1 LGALS
6 PDPTRG
12 SEARHLDAPRFP
24 EGRVGL
30 VSDTHGLLRPEALS
44 FLQGCQLIVHAG
56 DIGGRDILDALC
68 AIAPVIAV
76 RGNNDTEPG
85 LQSVHEFEYARIGG
99 VLLYVV
105 HDRARIAGDPH
116 AQGVGVV
123 VTGHSHKPLIEH
135 HNGVLFVNPGS
146 AGRRRFTLPIAI
158 GELRIEAGR
167 AAARIVDVMD
177 GSVIAAR

>member
-1 LGALS
+1 M
-6 PDPTRG
+6 
-12 SEARHLDAPRFP
+12 DAPRFP

-30 VSDTHGLLRPEALS
+30 ISDTHGLLRPEALS

-56 DIGGRDILDALC
+56 DIGGRDILDALS

-76 RGNNDTEPG
+76 RGNNDTELG
-85 LQSVHEFEYARIGG
+85 MQSVKESECARIGD

-105 HDRARIAGDPH
+105 HDRAGIDRYPQGPEGPH
-116 AQGVGVV
+116 AQGIGVV
-123 VTGHSHKPLIEH
+123 VTGHSHKPLLEH
-135 HNGVLFVNPGS
+135 QHGVLFVNPGS

-167 AAARIVDVMD
+167 IAARIVNVMD
-177 GSVIAAR
+177 GSEIAAG